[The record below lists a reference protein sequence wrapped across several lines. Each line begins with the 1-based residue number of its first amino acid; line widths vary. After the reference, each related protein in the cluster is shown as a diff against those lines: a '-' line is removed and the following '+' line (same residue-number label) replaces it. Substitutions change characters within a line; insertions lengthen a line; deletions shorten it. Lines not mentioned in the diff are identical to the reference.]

1 MPQTSLASSAAKPV
15 ALAGFAV
22 AVLAI
27 AIMALRGEI
36 FAQHWPLIAV
46 QAGAVAL
53 MIWARLTFG
62 LRSFNAGAAPTAGEL
77 VTTGPYR
84 FWRHPIYAAV
94 ILFAIAAALSHQTA
108 SAFAC
113 TAAIIGGMS
122 LRMRSEEQF
131 LSENY
136 PGYRSYA
143 AKTARILPGIFTW
156 ILLLARLR

>member
-1 MPQTSLASSAAKPV
+1 MPQTSSSAKPV

-27 AIMALRGEI
+27 ALMALRGEV
-36 FAQHWPLIAV
+36 FARHWPLIAV

-53 MIWARLTFG
+53 MVWARLTFG
-62 LRSFNAGAAPTAGEL
+62 LRSFNAGAAPTAGQL

-84 FWRHPIYAAV
+84 YWRHPIYAAV
-94 ILFAIAAALSHQTA
+94 IIFTTAAAASHRTPA
-108 SAFAC
+108 AFAC
-113 TAAIIGGMS
+113 ALAVIGGMA

-131 LSENY
+131 LSRNY

-143 AKTARILPGIFTW
+143 AKTARILPGIFIW
-156 ILLLARLR
+156 VLLIAGLR